1 MIQAAKKRNLK
12 TGSSLYVI
20 GREPEKNRIVKSTRR
35 RIRPGR
41 VLLWGIGSYLLVL
54 FLMGGYEIWE
64 LRQELKRV
72 ELDQNMLLQ
81 QQQELKKEI
90 DSLYDPEVIEKLARE
105 NLGMVLKGE
114 IMVIPAIPGRD
125 LPKPIDAKNIEIGD

>member
-1 MIQAAKKRNLK
+1 MIKAAKKRTLK
-12 TGSSLYVI
+12 TGSSLYVV
-20 GREPEKNRIVKSTRR
+20 GSEPEKNRIVKSTRR

-41 VLLWGIGSYLLVL
+41 ILLWALGSYLLVL

-64 LRQELKRV
+64 LRQEMKRV
-72 ELDQNMLLQ
+72 ELNQNMLLQ
-81 QQQELKKEI
+81 QQRELQKEI

-105 NLGMVLKGE
+105 NLGMVFDGE

-125 LPKPIDAKNIEIGD
+125 LPKPIDANKIEIGD